1 MKGTPRSLTFISSTS
16 MNDYEHRQIAYIADQ
31 LFKER
36 SPLRRAL
43 GKHLIGIAEALRAIN
58 LNNEQDEPEDEV
70 IRQAIGQGAIALEL
84 GFLIEDAQQAQ
95 QALAEILSR
104 PEILTAQKTSEDAL

>member
-1 MKGTPRSLTFISSTS
+1 

-43 GKHLIGIAEALRAIN
+43 GKHLIGIAEALKAIN
-58 LNNEQDEPEDEV
+58 LNNEQDEPEDDI
-70 IRQAIGQGAIALEL
+70 IRQAIGQDAIALEL

-104 PEILTAQKTSEDAL
+104 PKVQALRDQKEEDS